1 MRYRFGECS
10 LDPATCE
17 LRRNDRPVH
26 VEPQVF
32 DLLLYLVRNRDHV
45 VGKDELLAA
54 VWGHRIVSE
63 STQASRI
70 NAARHAIGDSGEQQ
84 QFIRTIARKG
94 VRFVGEVCE
103 EVGADAAVGVS
114 DAAAP
119 VASRLA
125 ALPELLGK
133 PAVAVLPFHNLS
145 GDPEQEYFSDA
156 ISEDIITVLS
166 RYRTLVVI
174 ARNSA
179 FAFRS
184 RGADL
189 RRIGIEL
196 GADYIVD
203 GSVRKMEQSVR
214 ITTHLMETERG
225 SLVWAERYDC
235 GVDEIVR
242 LQDEIAMTLA
252 ARIAP
257 GIDTAE
263 SLRAGRKP
271 PDTWHTWDLFHLGL
285 RRFYK
290 FTAADNLEAQRL
302 FRQALARDPD
312 FAQAAASL
320 SYAIVLGMVYFEA
333 EPDEARL
340 NEAIA
345 LARRGVELDDQD
357 AQIRFTYG
365 RALLAR
371 RAYED
376 ALAQLESAL
385 ELNAALPVVHCAL
398 GDSLAC
404 AGRFDEAAPYFEK
417 AIALSPYEPHRWAF
431 HAYGA
436 FAHLLARK
444 HEQAAIWALHATRVP
459 NCHYWGFAHR
469 VAALGHLNRSKELR
483 TAIAELRQLKPGFTA
498 SFARRRLF
506 YVRSPKHLDLYVQG
520 LRLAGLPE

>member
-1 MRYRFGECS
+1 MRYRFGDCS
-10 LDPATCE
+10 LDPTTCE
-17 LRRNDRPVH
+17 LRRSDRPIH

-70 NAARHAIGDSGEQQ
+70 NAARNAIGDSGEQQ

-103 EVGADAAVGVS
+103 EAGADAAAS
-114 DAAAP
+114 PSAAAR
-119 VASRLA
+119 SA
-125 ALPELLGK
+125 ALPELHGK

-145 GDPEQEYFSDA
+145 ADPDQEYFSDA

-179 FAFRS
+179 FAFRA

-196 GADYIVD
+196 GADYVVD
-203 GSVRKMEQSVR
+203 GSVRKMGQSVR

-235 GVDEIVR
+235 GVDEIFR

-290 FTAADNLEAQRL
+290 FTAVDNLEAQRL

-320 SYAIVLGMVYFEA
+320 SYA
-333 EPDEARL
+333 RL

-357 AQIRFTYG
+357 AQIRFAYG

-404 AGRFDEAAPYFEK
+404 AGRFDEATPYFEK

-436 FAHLLARK
+436 FAHLLAQQ
-444 HEQAAIWALHATRVP
+444 HEQAAVWALRAIRVP
-459 NCHYWGFAHR
+459 NCHYWAFAHR
-469 VAALGHLNRSKELR
+469 VAALGHLNRSEELR
-483 TAIAELRQLKPGFTA
+483 TAIAELQQLKPGFTA
-498 SFARRRLF
+498 SFARKRLF
-506 YVRSPKHLDLYVQG
+506 YVRSPEHLDLYVQG